1 MRSTP
6 VRVSGEYLKYL
17 VTHVRDLL
25 SRRFG
30 TSLRAIQLDYIL
42 TVPAVW
48 SDKAKDAT
56 LQAACLAGIPRSN
69 LFLLSEP
76 EAAAVY
82 AIRTIQ
88 PNSMAVRVTV
98 LGSNPSR

>member
-1 MRSTP
+1 MKKSAITA
-6 VRVSGEYLKYL
+6 SGEYVGMLVAHVKNILKN
-17 VTHVRDLL
+17 
-25 SRRFG
+25 RFG
-30 TSLRAIQLDYIL
+30 SALQAMNLQFVM

-56 LQAACLAGIPRSN
+56 MQVACLGNIPKNN
-69 LFLLSEP
+69 LFLVSEP

-88 PNSMAVRVTV
+88 PNTIAVR
-98 LGSNPSR
+98 LYLQIFLKQS